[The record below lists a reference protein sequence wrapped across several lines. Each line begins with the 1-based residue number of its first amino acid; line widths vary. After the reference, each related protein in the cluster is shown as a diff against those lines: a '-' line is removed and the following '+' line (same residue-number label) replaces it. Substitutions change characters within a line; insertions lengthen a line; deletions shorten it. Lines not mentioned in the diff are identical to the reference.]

1 MRACPLLIKA
11 SYLSEAH
18 HSLENETPIKPQWDS
33 STNCSVM
40 FTTVILKISFFSEFV
55 LLRSLRPQKRIRSL
69 ISFCGLAVGV
79 FQKLA
84 NYKLNWS
91 LLASWAMKLK
101 LCVSQSNFD
110 LVPNLFSNA
119 KISQVSTH
127 EVGEGLKKQGK
138 PLMNFALFANLHTR
152 LNYDSW
158 LQEFMKQDFS
168 CHVQH
173 FKSES
178 NKYLQYI
185 WNIGPDF
192 MSSNCVQ

>member
-1 MRACPLLIKA
+1 
-11 SYLSEAH
+11 
-18 HSLENETPIKPQWDS
+18 
-33 STNCSVM
+33 M

-152 LNYDSW
+152 LNYDS
-158 LQEFMKQDFS
+158 LDFRNLWTKIS
-168 CHVQH
+168 AVLNNTLKLKDAFAKLFWVILVILGQ
-173 FKSES
+173 
-178 NKYLQYI
+178 
-185 WNIGPDF
+185 PT
-192 MSSNCVQ
+192 